1 LEFANAYEHLTTETP
16 AEINPILEI
25 TSADG
30 SVMYEKEVVEKEDII
45 PA

>member
-1 LEFANAYEHLTTETP
+1 LDFASAYSYLTTETP
-16 AEINPILEI
+16 AELNPILEI

-30 SVMYEKEVVEKEDII
+30 SVIYKKEVVEKEDKI